1 MRSGC
6 AGFSDT
12 PALFVH
18 QLTNELY
25 RGGEVKHSQMASIC
39 ERYLV
44 FSQVSLFFFR
54 CIKIGNIVGGN
65 GRKEINGFPHF
76 TCHPPS
82 RSNKCQ

>member
-25 RGGEVKHSQMASIC
+25 RGG
-39 ERYLV
+39 
-44 FSQVSLFFFR
+44 
-54 CIKIGNIVGGN
+54 VGGA
-65 GRKEINGFPHF
+65 FADSLHL
-76 TCHPPS
+76 
-82 RSNKCQ
+82 